1 MTGRKELTGTR
12 CCKAYSYPRRSLWL
26 RILCHKQKYFLLHPW
41 NMDMQKYS
49 FRSQKIV
56 KVRQ

>member
-49 FRSQKIV
+49 FRVS
-56 KVRQ
+56 